1 MKKKELT
8 DIKGKSIKDLNK
20 LVFTK
25 KLEAKKSKMNT
36 VAGKVKNLREFK
48 NIRRDIAQI
57 LTVIKEKQIFD
68 MIKEVKGDNKKEE
81 ILK

>member
-8 DIKGKSIKDLNK
+8 DIKNKTIKDLNK

-68 MIKEVKGDNKKEE
+68 LIKEVKGEE
-81 ILK
+81 KTK

>member
-8 DIKGKSIKDLNK
+8 DIKNKTVKDLNK

-36 VAGKVKNLREFK
+36 AAGKVKNLREFR
-48 NIRRDIAQI
+48 NLRRDIAQI
-57 LTVIKEKQIFD
+57 LTVIKEKQIFEL
-68 MIKEVKGDNKKEE
+68 ISEVKGEE
-81 ILK
+81 KTK

>member
-8 DIKGKSIKDLNK
+8 GVKEKTIKDLNK

-57 LTVIKEKQIFD
+57 LTVIKEKQIFE
-68 MIKEVKGDNKKEE
+68 KLNK
-81 ILK
+81 I